1 MKGRFTNILLL
12 IASLLITYLAVEFL
26 VFSHFIRHLP
36 LNRHLFLPE
45 PVQLLAQSSKK
56 GLIPQKDY
64 IAIFGDSYALGYG
77 DWLLKIDQNKNS
89 PFHSAH
95 VLHELTGKDVVSFG
109 KSNRGSLG
117 GIVIQPIKKYKYIN
131 NLLLF
136 DLPEPHTA
144 LIYFYE
150 GNDLNDNLKRIRRKY
165 TGKYDSGRIY
175 EDDYFRNFID
185 ETVKRR
191 TSFNF
196 FKNFIFGRFIFS
208 IIGNNISTLFFQEEE
223 KEDLQEDPLPDLS
236 IETNKIKKGSDV
248 VNLPPFLQGP
258 ALGLD
263 SDQMKL
269 SLYVL
274 DQSLKYI
281 KNYFKETQFFVVYI
295 TSVLSSYTISSKY
308 VSASKS
314 GNRVFLTE
322 DMYKN
327 SSYIAAK
334 VKELSEKNGMC
345 FIYTRDNFRN
355 ATENEIIHGPNDWK
369 HLNMKGYQLLARS
382 VFEGLKKLEMNSD

>member
-1 MKGRFTNILLL
+1 MKIKYTNILLL
-12 IASLLITYLAVEFL
+12 IVSLLFTYLAVEFL
-26 VFSHFIRHLP
+26 VFSNFIRQLP
-36 LNRHLFLPE
+36 LNRHVFLPE
-45 PVQLLAQSSKK
+45 PVQLLAQSSKH
-56 GLIPQKDY
+56 GIIPQKDY
-64 IAIFGDSYALGYG
+64 IALFGDSYALGYG
-77 DWLLKIDQNKNS
+77 DWLFNVDPNKNP

-95 VLHELTGKDVVSFG
+95 VLQELTGKDLVSFG
-109 KSNRGSLG
+109 KSGRGSLG

-136 DLPEPHTA
+136 NLAKPHTA

-175 EDDYFRNFID
+175 DQDYFKTFID
-185 ETVKRR
+185 DTVKKR

-196 FKNFIFGRFIFS
+196 FKNFIFGRFIFGV
-208 IIGNNISTLFFQEEE
+208 IGNTISTLFFQQEE
-223 KEDLQEDPLPDLS
+223 KKDSQDDPSPDLH
-236 IETNKIKKGSDV
+236 IETNKIKQGSEA

-258 ALGLD
+258 ALGID

-274 DQSLKYI
+274 DRSLDYI

-295 TSVLSSYTISSKY
+295 PSVLSSYTITSQY
-308 VSASKS
+308 VSESKS
-314 GNRVFLTE
+314 GNRVFPTE

-327 SSYIAAK
+327 SSYIAAR
-334 VKELSEKNGMC
+334 VKELAEKNAMC
-345 FIYTRDNFRN
+345 FIDIRDNFRN
-355 ATENEIIHGPNDWK
+355 ATENEIIHGPKDWK
-369 HLNMKGYQLLARS
+369 HLNMHGYQLLARS
-382 VFEGLKKLEMNSD
+382 VYEGLKRHGMKCD